1 MAIHQSAEA
10 REKLPLIKENFMI
23 KYYIRLSFST

>member
-10 REKLPLIKENFMI
+10 HEKLLLIKENFMI
-23 KYYIRLSFST
+23 KFYIRLSFST